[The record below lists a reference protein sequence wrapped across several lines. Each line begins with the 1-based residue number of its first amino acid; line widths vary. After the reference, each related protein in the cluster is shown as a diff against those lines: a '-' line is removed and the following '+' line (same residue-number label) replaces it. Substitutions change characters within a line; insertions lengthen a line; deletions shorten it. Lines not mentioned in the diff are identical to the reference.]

1 MRFELSMHEINML
14 EIVKV
19 SKTFSQP
26 DGNVKVLDQVNFD
39 LPSASSAALLGES
52 GSGKSTLLHLIAG
65 LDKPDSGD
73 ILLDGKLVSSF
84 SDRQW
89 NALRRSDLSLIFQ
102 QFHLI
107 PTLDVM
113 DNIQLQS
120 RLAGA
125 VDHELLAY
133 LITRLGLSALSKR
146 LPHQLSGG
154 QQQRVAI
161 ARALL
166 HRPNLV
172 LADEPTGNLDGET
185 SRSVIQL
192 LLELTRETGSGLL
205 IVTHSQ
211 EMAGYMDHRW
221 HLRGGR
227 LSRRSNAS
235 LEN

>member
-1 MRFELSMHEINML
+1 MHEINML

-26 DGNVKVLDQVNFD
+26 DGKVNVLDQINFD
-39 LPSASSAALLGES
+39 LPSGASAALLGES

-65 LDKPDSGD
+65 LDKPDSGS
-73 ILLDGKLVSSF
+73 ILLDGALVSSF
-84 SDRQW
+84 NNKQW

-120 RLAGA
+120 RLAGT
-125 VDHELLAY
+125 VDQELLAY
-133 LITRLGLSALSKR
+133 LITRLGLSALGKR

-205 IVTHSQ
+205 IVTHSH
-211 EMAGYMDHRW
+211 EMAAYMDHRW
-221 HLRGGR
+221 QLSGGR
-227 LSRRSNAS
+227 LSRSLTSS
-235 LEN
+235 LET

>member
-1 MRFELSMHEINML
+1 MHETNML

-39 LPSASSAALLGES
+39 LPSGASAALLGES

-73 ILLDGKLVSSF
+73 ILLDGELVSSF

-125 VDHELLAY
+125 VDQELLVY

-211 EMAGYMDHRW
+211 DMAGYMDYRW
-221 HLRGGR
+221 HLSGGR

>member
-1 MRFELSMHEINML
+1 MHEINML

-39 LPSASSAALLGES
+39 LPSGASAALLGES

-65 LDKPDSGD
+65 LDKPNSGD
-73 ILLDGKLVSSF
+73 IFINGALVSSF

-125 VDHELLAY
+125 VDQELLVY
-133 LITRLGLSALSKR
+133 LITRLGLGGLSKR

-221 HLRGGR
+221 R
-227 LSRRSNAS
+227 LSGGCLTRHSNAS

>member
-1 MRFELSMHEINML
+1 ML
-14 EIVKV
+14 ELKKV

-26 DGNVKVLDQVNFD
+26 DGDVKVLSQVDFN
-39 LPSASSAALLGES
+39 LPAASSAALLGES

-65 LDKPDSGD
+65 LDKPDSGE
-73 ILLDGKLVSSF
+73 ILIDDELVSAY

-89 NALRRSDLSLIFQ
+89 NSLRRTVLSLIFQ

-120 RLAGA
+120 RLAGS
-125 VDHELLAY
+125 VDQSLLEH
-133 LITRLGLSALSKR
+133 LTSRLGLGALGKR

-161 ARALL
+161 ARSLL
-166 HRPNLV
+166 HRPKLV

-185 SRSVIQL
+185 SKSVIQL

-205 IVTHSQ
+205 VVTHSQ
-211 EMAGYMDHRW
+211 EMAGYLDYRW
-221 HLRGGR
+221 Q
-227 LSRRSNAS
+227 LSNGCLSQLSNDA
-235 LEN
+235 LEG

>member
-1 MRFELSMHEINML
+1 MHETNML

-39 LPSASSAALLGES
+39 LPSGASAALLGES

-65 LDKPDSGD
+65 LDKPNSGD
-73 ILLDGKLVSSF
+73 IFINGALVSSF

-125 VDHELLAY
+125 VDQELLVY
-133 LITRLGLSALSKR
+133 LITRLGLGGLSKR

-221 HLRGGR
+221 R
-227 LSRRSNAS
+227 LSGGCLTRHSNAS

>member
-1 MRFELSMHEINML
+1 MHEINML

-39 LPSASSAALLGES
+39 LPSAASAALLGES

-73 ILLDGKLVSSF
+73 ILLDGELVSSF
-84 SDRQW
+84 SDSQW

-125 VDHELLAY
+125 VDQELLVY

-146 LPHQLSGG
+146 LPHQLSRSATTGG
-154 QQQRVAI
+154 HSPSAVAPSE
-161 ARALL
+161 L
-166 HRPNLV
+166 
-172 LADEPTGNLDGET
+172 
-185 SRSVIQL
+185 SV
-192 LLELTRETGSGLL
+192 
-205 IVTHSQ
+205 
-211 EMAGYMDHRW
+211 
-221 HLRGGR
+221 GGR
-227 LSRRSNAS
+227 TYG
-235 LEN
+235 

>member
-1 MRFELSMHEINML
+1 MHETNML

-39 LPSASSAALLGES
+39 LPSGASAALLGES

-65 LDKPDSGD
+65 LDKPNSGD
-73 ILLDGKLVSSF
+73 IFINGALVSSF

-107 PTLDVM
+107 PTLDVK

-125 VDHELLAY
+125 VDQELLVY
-133 LITRLGLSALSKR
+133 LITRLGLGGLSKR

-221 HLRGGR
+221 R
-227 LSRRSNAS
+227 LSGGCLTRHSNAS

>member
-1 MRFELSMHEINML
+1 MRFELSMHETNML

-39 LPSASSAALLGES
+39 LPSGASAALLGES

-65 LDKPDSGD
+65 LDKPNSGD
-73 ILLDGKLVSSF
+73 IFINGALVSSF

-125 VDHELLAY
+125 VDQELLVY
-133 LITRLGLSALSKR
+133 LITRLGLGGLSKR

-221 HLRGGR
+221 R
-227 LSRRSNAS
+227 LSGGCLTRHSNAS

>member
-1 MRFELSMHEINML
+1 MHEINML

-39 LPSASSAALLGES
+39 LPSAASAALLGES

-73 ILLDGKLVSSF
+73 ILLDGELVSSF

-125 VDHELLAY
+125 VDQELLVY

-166 HRPNLV
+166 HRPKLV

-221 HLRGGR
+221 HLSGGR